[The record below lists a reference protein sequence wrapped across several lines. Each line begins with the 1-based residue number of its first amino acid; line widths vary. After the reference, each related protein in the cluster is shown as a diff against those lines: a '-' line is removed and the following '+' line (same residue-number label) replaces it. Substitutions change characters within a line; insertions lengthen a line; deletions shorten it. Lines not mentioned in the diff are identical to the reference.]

1 MCAPKLLHHSE
12 LGLVRFCEDCRH
24 YQIAFGTIVFT
35 LDVKD
40 FYHFGNSINKI
51 STLETECKVK
61 DIWINLPAEDVGLLL
76 NTLELIKLKELIGLS
91 LHTQRLNTILHEVG
105 LRSPK

>member
-12 LGLVRFCEDCRH
+12 LGLVRFCQDCRH

-35 LDVKD
+35 LEVKD

-51 STLETECKVK
+51 SALETECKIK

-91 LHTQRLNTILHEVG
+91 LHTQRLNTILQKVG
-105 LRSPK
+105 LSSPK

>member
-12 LGLVRFCEDCRH
+12 LVLVRFCQECRH

-40 FYHFGNSINKI
+40 FHHFGTSISQI
-51 STLETECKVK
+51 STIETDCKIK

-91 LHTQRLNTILHEVG
+91 LHAEKLNTMLSEVG

>member
-1 MCAPKLLHHSE
+1 MCEPKLLHHSE
-12 LGLVRFCEDCRH
+12 LGLVRFCQECRH

-40 FYHFGNSINKI
+40 FYHFGTSISQI
-51 STLETECKVK
+51 STIETDCKIK

-91 LHTQRLNTILHEVG
+91 LHAEKLNTMLSEVG